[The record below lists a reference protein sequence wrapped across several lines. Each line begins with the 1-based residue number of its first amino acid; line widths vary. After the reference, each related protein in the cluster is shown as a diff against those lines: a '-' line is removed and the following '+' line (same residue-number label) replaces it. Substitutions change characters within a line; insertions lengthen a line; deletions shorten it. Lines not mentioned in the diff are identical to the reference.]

1 VIEGKQGIKFDSDV
15 TDMRQILMF
24 ALFAALFQAQPTPK
38 MEPLWPNGAPEA
50 LGNDEPDRPSL
61 TIHLPQ
67 SNVAHSGV
75 VVCPGGGYGM
85 LAVDHEGRQIAEW
98 LNARGVAAFVLR
110 YRLGPRYHHPIELG
124 DAQRALRFVRF
135 HAADYGIASDKI
147 GIWGFSAGGHLAST
161 AGTHFDAGNA
171 DAADPIDRMSSRP
184 DFMILAYPVI
194 SFTTPYTHRGS
205 LRNLLGDNPDP
216 KLVASLS
223 NETQV
228 TPQTP
233 PTFLFHTNTDSGVP
247 PENSVLFY
255 MALRKAGVPAEMH
268 IYERGEHGVGLAQS
282 DAILSTWPSRL
293 ADWMK
298 LHVWMK

>member
-1 VIEGKQGIKFDSDV
+1 MIEGKQGIKFDSDV